1 MINVENLTVSYHN
14 KHEMNALEMVD
25 LTVEKG
31 EIVAVI
37 GASGCGKSTFLKAIG
52 GIIDA
57 DEGTIQIDGEPL
69 NTKKHL
75 IGYIPQGYGLLPWK
89 TVMENCLLPLRIK
102 KIGMG
107 EKNEFIFNRRIINE
121 KTKVLIKNLLDDLEI
136 GNLSKR
142 YPATLSGGQ
151 KQRVALV
158 RALSLSPQILLMDEP
173 FSALDA
179 IMRDEAAEIFL
190 KVWKQNR
197 CSTILVTHSIDEAV
211 YIGKRIVVMGSM
223 PGRIKKI
230 IENPL
235 YGYANYKERDN
246 YKEIYHLIK
255 EEIREVAGN

>member
-1 MINVENLTVSYHN
+1 KQEMNTLEKVNLTIQ
-14 KHEMNALEMVD
+14 
-25 LTVEKG
+25 KG

-37 GASGCGKSTFLKAIG
+37 GASGCGKSTLLKVIG
-52 GIIDA
+52 GIIA
-57 DEGTIQIDGEPL
+57 DYQGVIEIDGIPL
-69 NTKKHL
+69 NTKKNL

-89 TVMENCLLPLRIK
+89 TVMENCLLPLKIRNIGLKTK
-102 KIGMG
+102 KNPMSI
-107 EKNEFIFNRRIINE
+107 RRVADE
-121 KTKVLIKNLLDDLEI
+121 KTKALIKGLLNELEI

-151 KQRVALV
+151 RQRVALV
-158 RALSLSPQILLMDEP
+158 RALSFSPQILLMDEP

-197 CSTILVTHSIDEAV
+197 CSTVIVTHSIDEAV
-211 YIGKRIVVMGSM
+211 YIGKRIVVMGNS

-235 YGYANYKERDN
+235 YGDESYKERDN
-246 YKEIYHLIK
+246 YKEVCHLIK
-255 EEIREVAGN
+255 EEIREVDQR

>member
-1 MINVENLTVSYHN
+1 MISIKNLTVNYNN
-14 KHEMNALEMVD
+14 KQEMNTLEKVN
-25 LTVEKG
+25 LTVQKG

-37 GASGCGKSTFLKAIG
+37 GASGCGKSTLLKVIG
-52 GIIDA
+52 GIIA
-57 DEGTIQIDGEPL
+57 DYQGVIEIDGILL
-69 NTKKHL
+69 NTKENL

-89 TVMENCLLPLRIK
+89 TVMENCLLPLKIRNIGLKTNK
-102 KIGMG
+102 KPMI
-107 EKNEFIFNRRIINE
+107 IRRGADE
-121 KTKVLIKNLLDDLEI
+121 KTKALVKGLLNELEI

-151 KQRVALV
+151 RQRVALV
-158 RALSLSPQILLMDEP
+158 RALSFSPQILLMDEP

-197 CSTILVTHSIDEAV
+197 CSTIIVTHSIDEAV
-211 YIGKRIVVMGSM
+211 YIGKRIVVMGNS

-235 YGYANYKERDN
+235 YGDENYKERDN
-246 YKEIYHLIK
+246 YKEVCHLIK
-255 EEIREVAGN
+255 EEIREVEQR